1 MPQTVTIAQALQSN
15 LSGLTVQDSAANIA
29 AALPNA
35 GLVARISLFELSG
48 PATIGTAA
56 ADQFAALGSKFAAGY
71 ALAVQDSVAAMIAGA
86 NAAGLALASSRGIID
101 AAYNLLAAP
110 QADFVHITSVTL
122 TGTPTLS
129 AAQLI
134 KLESLPGFTIAP
146 AAHFTFTDTLAAAA
160 PVLVAHAGWFG
171 AATAVVVRLDG
182 SQVSAGVAVALA
194 ALANASKIVT
204 FTPVGLNTTLNVN
217 AAAHDLAGAAASLNR
232 IGLLVGVHITVSNDG
247 SAISAADAVA
257 LTTITGFAP
266 AQHTLTVS
274 DTGSAIT
281 AAGAALFN
289 HGYPQIVV
297 ASGTFSGIA
306 AELLDPTLRIMA
318 GASVSMTGNPTL
330 AAAQIQV
337 LASLPGFAVAQG
349 ATLTVSDTI
358 THILAHAGAMAPAST
373 IVATDS
379 ESITAANLTTL
390 GQIAAAHPGHFNL
403 AGHTLSVT
411 DSPANLA
418 ALGGQAIA
426 LTGSYTLNANGLV
439 TAAQLVTLR
448 DGLGVTANG
457 HSVTVSDTA
466 TNLLAVSGNLALVSA
481 TQLIGDANVNAAQA
495 QSLAGQPGFSVGGH
509 ALTITDNA
517 AALLAL
523 AGGVQA
529 LGHMVLAG
537 SQSVSASQV
546 IALAALGSAF
556 STSGASLTVTDTA
569 NALLALPVGVNA
581 LASAYA
587 LSASAFVSASQF
599 TSLYSPLHVALN
611 GFTLSVTDTPANLL
625 TIPSQ
630 ALGQANAFAL
640 GAGGTVSEAQFL
652 TLRDILHVGAN
663 GHSLTLTDTA
673 ASLLTLSGSLALV
686 GATQLSADAIVTA
699 SQAQTLAGD
708 PNFSTAAH
716 QLTIAD
722 SAANLLGLSNGVASL
737 SGHLVLNA
745 DQNVSAAQ
753 AAGLVSLGSVFSTA
767 SHALIVTDTPA
778 ALLGLAPGVTT
789 IATGYALDADG
800 TVSAAGYTALTF
812 GLDVTLNGH
821 GLTVSDTPAN
831 LLGLTFPGEAAGF
844 SLSASGTVSEAQF
857 VTLRDTLGVVANGH
871 SLTLADTAADL
882 LALAGNLSLDGAT
895 QLTADAS
902 VTAAQAITLAS
913 DPGFSTGGHVLR
925 VVDSAANLLALPVGV
940 QTLSGHLI
948 LATGQ
953 SVSAAQAAALAAFGT
968 GFSTNGNT
976 LTVSDSAANLLA
988 LPVGVAAIAGA
999 YVLNTDATVSASDF
1013 VTLISTLHLGLNG
1026 NMLTVSDTPANLL
1039 GLPGQLLSHASA
1051 LCLSAGGTVSESQF
1065 LTLRDTLGVAGSGH
1079 TLSVLDNAANLLAL
1093 SGDLSLIGTTT
1104 LNGPANVTAAQATI
1118 LAGEP
1123 GFSAGTQ
1130 VLTVTDTA
1138 ANLLG
1143 LAAGVQS
1150 LSGHLVLNASQI
1162 VTAAQLTALAAL
1174 GSAFSTH
1181 GATLTVTDTA
1191 AALLALSPGA
1201 GALAGAFALG
1211 ANAVVTAAQFAILA
1225 GSLDVGLAGHS
1236 LTVSDTPANLLAV
1249 PAQLLGQAS
1258 GFSLSAGGTVSE
1270 AQFVTLRDVVGVVG
1284 NANLLIVADTASNL
1298 LALSGNLALIGA
1310 TQLST
1315 NANVSAA
1322 QAQGLAGEPAFSLGG
1337 NTLTIADTAANLLA
1351 LSSGVQTLSGHL
1363 LLTASQSVTASQIT
1377 ALAALGSIFSTGGA
1391 TLTVSDTAAALV
1403 GLSPSALAL
1412 AGAYAL
1418 SADASVNAAQFATLY
1433 GTLHVSLAG
1442 HALSVSDTPVNLL
1455 AVPLQALSHAT
1466 GFSLS
1471 AGGTVNENQFAFL
1484 RDTMGVAGNGHTLT
1498 VTDTAANLLS
1508 LSGNLALVGGTQLA
1522 AAANLNAAQATTLA
1536 GEPAFATGGYVLSV
1550 TDNAA
1555 NLLGLA
1561 TGVQTLS
1568 GHLVLAGSQSVSG
1581 AQATGLAALGGA
1593 FSLGGTTLTVTDS
1606 AANLLSLP
1614 LGVTAIVGAY
1624 ALNGNATVT
1633 EAQFVTLRDNLAVN
1647 VNGHTLV
1654 VSDTAADLLALSG
1667 NLAMDSATLLSAD
1680 ASVTAAQAISLAADP
1695 AFATAGHILTI
1706 TDTAANLLA
1715 LPTLVQMLAGH
1726 LVLASSQS
1734 VSAAQ
1739 ASALAALGSSF
1750 STGSNTLTVSDSA
1763 ANLLAVPL
1771 GVAAIAGAY
1780 LLTSDATVNAAQFTT
1795 LRDSLHIGLNGHAI
1809 TILDNAGNL
1818 AGLSGNLADASA
1830 CLLSANGTV
1839 SAAAAAILN
1848 GEPGFSNAGHTLTI
1862 ADTVTNLLGLS
1873 APLQSLVNAFTL
1885 SANQVASA
1893 AQLAGLAA
1901 YGIKFTDGAATLGVA
1916 DTAANLAGLTAP
1928 ELALVNAE
1936 TMTQSATISAAMA
1949 STLVGLPGFS
1959 LGSGVF
1965 MTVQDS
1971 AANLAALP
1979 WNVLAVASMEMLP
1992 PGPVTLSAAQAASLY
2007 LLQHFSAAGATIT
2020 VQDSVAALSNNS
2032 NWSPIATYTHVVDT
2046 AGNLA
2051 ANAGLELLQNANAVT
2066 LAGNAT
2072 IGAAQAASLASIGGY
2087 STGSNTLTVADSAPA
2102 IAQNEAAINAVAST
2116 AVVDSTAP
2124 VSAAQAD
2131 CLASLANANKLV
2143 FQAGDTLSIVDSFAA
2158 LTSNTNVSGLALA
2171 SNITINDT
2179 AANLA
2184 VAASHDWGN
2193 VFPTYVLSGDA
2204 VINGAQAV
2212 ALAGLGSHLLLNGHH
2227 LAVQDTAANVVADA
2241 AALTSLGIS
2250 ATVIDQAAAV
2260 GGQATALAG
2269 LGGRLAAVLVT
2280 DINPLAPVTA
2290 ATLAPLASKLAGLP
2304 IAVAGNAAAID
2315 ANIGAL
2321 HTLGAHIAISLTDSA
2336 SAVGAYAADL
2346 ATLGAALAIS
2356 LTDATP
2362 VSATT
2367 AAALSAL
2374 TTRFVAGTFLA
2385 VSDTAGDIASQTATL
2400 VAMGNA
2406 IGAVSLIGGSGVS
2419 VVQAAALLGLQNHL
2433 GVGVQLA
2440 VSGPAADI
2448 AANLSAL
2455 LALQMDGRLASLTDA
2470 GESIAAVAAIST
2482 ALNELGATVDVS
2494 DTLANFNG
2502 GVANLA
2508 GITGLAAVSI
2518 TDSVHPVFALSLAQ
2532 YSAEASLLARLT
2544 NAHTVAITDT
2554 AGAIEADLASP
2565 SSVLASIAGPL
2576 SLAVT
2581 NGAPLV
2587 LSQAVALTAGVAAI
2601 LADFTGNL
2609 KITGVDIADLGAVAA
2624 LSPHAITIADTTAA
2638 IGADLASGSSLILAD
2653 NTAISSIVAS
2663 GGGNISLTAA
2673 QALSANVDDGVNSA
2687 LAKLTG
2693 AGLVVTGATVAQIA
2707 LLEAATVVPSAIS
2720 INDTAANITAALIN
2734 PASSVMN
2741 ALSSILTL
2749 HVNDA
2754 GAITLTAAQDTAAGV
2769 NDSASAALTKLTG
2782 GTLDVTDVTTS
2793 NLGVIESGA
2802 RTPDHILIAD
2812 SGTDIAAAIG
2822 VMLLDRLNLGP
2833 ITVTSGNVILSV
2845 AQATTAHVADGP
2857 GSLVSLLP
2865 GHSYGVSG
2873 AAVGDIATLTALAQA
2888 PSTIAV
2894 SDSSDNVAADIS
2906 SAISQVATHANSV
2919 SVTGGI
2925 LSLTD
2930 AQAHGVIAHG
2940 NIAALDDMQPGQTI
2954 DITGVPVADIADF
2967 ASIAGGLP
2975 GGVTLHLEVSDTAL
2989 ALANDLDQNVASLLI
3004 HDAAFVNSVTLS
3016 GAGGILNAAQLS
3028 EVAGLPGL
3036 NGNGI
3041 TVPVSDTASN
3051 IAGLGAGAR
3060 ALAGTNV
3067 TVVDSLGVLSN
3078 LLGTL
3083 QATYDGHLTI
3093 TLTDPGSTVGK
3104 TPGEFSALLPT
3115 IDAITTAACIIVTGN
3130 AAGIA
3135 AIAPTL
3141 ASDRHVAAVQV
3152 HDSAANVVSNLSAI
3166 ASLGNAVTVELTDW
3180 LPISAALAQ
3189 ALVNQNLAHLAAWG
3203 ITVADTGAQ
3212 IAAMAESGAADVAF
3226 LIAQGSALTTD
3237 SNLGLIDAQA
3247 IVALQG
3253 SISTSGHALN
3263 VWDTVANLTAPG
3275 AAALLSTLIGSTLFG
3290 GVYLR
3295 TTGGTV
3301 NVTVCDRAVCA
3312 VQHPGPVG
3320 QQSRSQR
3327 QCHYGRG
3334 TRRRPSGA
3342 GPTRIGQLD
3351 HPYQQHAAIS
3361 AIVATGGAVISA

>member
-35 GLVARISLFELSG
+35 GLVARVSLFELSG

-56 ADQFAALGSKFAAGY
+56 ADQFAALGIKFVAGY
-71 ALAVQDSVAAMIAGA
+71 PLAVQDSVAAMIAGG

-110 QADFVHITSVTL
+110 PADFVHITSVTL

-160 PVLVAHAGWFG
+160 PVLVAHAAWFG

-194 ALANASKIVT
+194 ALANASKTVT

-217 AAAHDLAGAAASLNR
+217 AAAHDLAAAAASLNR
-232 IGLLVGVHITVSNDG
+232 IGRLVGVHITVSNDG

-330 AAAQIQV
+330 SAAQIQV
-337 LASLPGFAVAQG
+337 LASLPGFALAQG
-349 ATLTVSDTI
+349 ATLTVVDTI
-358 THILAHAGAMAPAST
+358 SHILAHAGAMAPAST
-373 IVATDS
+373 IVANDS
-379 ESITAANLTTL
+379 ETITAASLTTL

-411 DSPANLA
+411 DNPANLA
-418 ALGGQAIA
+418 ALGSQAIA
-426 LTGSYTLNANGLV
+426 LTSSYTLNANGLV
-439 TAAQLVTLR
+439 TTAQLVTLR
-448 DGLGVTANG
+448 DRLGVAANG
-457 HSVTVSDTA
+457 HTVTVSDTA
-466 TNLLAVSGNLALVSA
+466 TNLLALSGNLALVSA
-481 TQLIGDANVNAAQA
+481 TQLSADANVSAAQA
-495 QSLAGQPGFSVGGH
+495 QSLAGQPSFSVGGH

-569 NALLALPVGVNA
+569 TALLALPVGVNA

-587 LSASAFVSASQF
+587 LSANAFVSASQF
-599 TSLYSPLHVALN
+599 ISLYSPLHVALN
-611 GFTLSVTDTPANLL
+611 GYTLSVTDTPANLL
-625 TIPSQ
+625 TIPGQ

-640 GAGGTVSEAQFL
+640 GADGTVNEAQFL
-652 TLRDILHVGAN
+652 TLRDILRVNAN
-663 GHSLTLTDTA
+663 GHSLTVTDTA

-686 GATQLSADAIVTA
+686 GATQLSADATVTA

-722 SAANLLGLSNGVASL
+722 SAANLLGLSNEVASL
-737 SGHLVLNA
+737 AGHLALNA
-745 DQNVSAAQ
+745 DQSVTAAQ
-753 AAGLVSLGSVFSTA
+753 AAGLVALGSAFSTA

-778 ALLGLAPGVTT
+778 ALLSLAPGVTS

-831 LLGLTFPGEAAGF
+831 LLGLAFPGEAAGF

-857 VTLRDTLGVVANGH
+857 VTLRDTLVVVANGH
-871 SLTLADTAADL
+871 SLTLADNAADL
-882 LALAGNLSLDGAT
+882 LALSGNLSLDGAT

-902 VTAAQAITLAS
+902 VTAAQAITLAG
-913 DPGFSTGGHVLR
+913 DPGFSTGGHVLS
-925 VVDSAANLLALPVGV
+925 VVDTAANLLALPVGV

-948 LATGQ
+948 LASSQ

-976 LTVSDSAANLLA
+976 LTVSDSATNLLA

-999 YVLNTDATVSASDF
+999 YLLSTDATVSASDF
-1013 VTLISTLHLGLNG
+1013 VTLLSTLHLDLGG
-1026 NMLTVSDTPANLL
+1026 NNLTVSDTPANLL
-1039 GLPGQLLSHASA
+1039 GLPGQLLGQASGFS
-1051 LCLSAGGTVSESQF
+1051 LSAGGTVSESQFLTLRDTLGVAGGGHTLSVLDNAANLLALSGDLSLVGTTTLNAPANVTAVQATTLAGEPGFSAGAQVLIVTDTAANLLGLAAGVQSLSGHLVLTTSQVVTAAQLAALAALGSAFSTGGATLTVTDTAAALLALSPGADALAGAFALGANAVVTAAQFAILAGSLDVGLNGHSLTVSDTPANLLAVPAQLLGQASGFSLSTGGTVSESQF

-1104 LNGPANVTAAQATI
+1104 LNAPANVTAAQATT

-1123 GFSAGTQ
+1123 GFSAGAQ

-1150 LSGHLVLNASQI
+1150 LSGHLVLTTSQSVNA
-1162 VTAAQLTALAAL
+1162 VQLTALAAL
-1174 GSAFSTH
+1174 GSAFSTG

-1201 GALAGAFALG
+1201 DALAGAFALG

-1225 GSLDVGLAGHS
+1225 GSLDVGLNGHS

-1270 AQFVTLRDVVGVVG
+1270 AQFITLRDVVGVVV
-1284 NANLLIVADTASNL
+1284 NANLLVVADTASNL

-1337 NTLTIADTAANLLA
+1337 NTLTITDTAGNLLA

-1377 ALAALGSIFSTGGA
+1377 ALAALGSNFSTGGA
-1391 TLTVSDTAAALV
+1391 TLTVSDTAAALL

-1442 HALSVSDTPVNLL
+1442 HALSVSDTPANLL
-1455 AVPLQALSHAT
+1455 AVPLQALSHGT

-1471 AGGTVNENQFAFL
+1471 AGGTVNETQFVFL
-1484 RDTMGVAGNGHTLT
+1484 RDAMGVAGNGNTLT
-1498 VTDTAANLLS
+1498 VSDTATNLLA

-1522 AAANLNAAQATTLA
+1522 AAANLNAAQAATLA

-1581 AQATGLAALGGA
+1581 AQATGLAALAGA
-1593 FSLGGTTLTVTDS
+1593 FSLGGNTLTVTDS

-1614 LGVTAIVGAY
+1614 LGVAAIVGAY

-1647 VNGHTLV
+1647 PNGHTLV

-1715 LPTLVQMLAGH
+1715 LPTLVQMLSGH
-1726 LVLASSQS
+1726 LVLTSSQS

-1739 ASALAALGSSF
+1739 ASALAALGSGF
-1750 STGSNTLTVSDSA
+1750 STGANTLTVSDSA
-1763 ANLLAVPL
+1763 ANLLALPL

-1780 LLTSDATVNAAQFTT
+1780 LLTSDATVNAAQFTA
-1795 LRDSLHIGLNGHAI
+1795 LRDSLHVGLNGNAI

-1818 AGLSGNLADASA
+1818 AGLSGSLANASA

-1873 APLQSLVNAFTL
+1873 APVQSLANAFTL

-1949 STLVGLPGFS
+1949 STLVALPGFS
-1959 LGSGVF
+1959 LGSGVS

-1979 WNVLAVASMEMLP
+1979 WNVLAVASVEMLP
-1992 PGPVTLSAAQAASLY
+1992 PGPVTLNAAQAAELS

-2020 VQDSVAALSNNS
+2020 VQDNVAALSNNP
-2032 NWSPIATYTHVVDT
+2032 NWSLIATYTHVVDT

-2051 ANAGLELLQNANAVT
+2051 ANAGLELLQNANSVT

-2087 STGSNTLTVADSAPA
+2087 STGSYTLTVADSAPA

-2116 AVVDSTAP
+2116 AVVDATAP
-2124 VSAAQAD
+2124 VNAAQAD
-2131 CLASLANANKLV
+2131 CLALLANANKLV
-2143 FQAGDTLSIVDSFAA
+2143 FQAGDTLSIVDSYAA

-2184 VAASHDWGN
+2184 IAASHDWGN

-2204 VINGAQAV
+2204 VVNGAQAV

-2227 LAVQDTAANVVADA
+2227 LSVQDTAANVVNDA

-2280 DINPLAPVTA
+2280 DINPLSPVTA

-2336 SAVGAYAADL
+2336 SAVGTYAADL
-2346 ATLGAALAIS
+2346 TTLGAALAIN
-2356 LTDATP
+2356 LTDVTP
-2362 VSATT
+2362 VTAAT

-2374 TTRFVAGTFLA
+2374 TTQFVAGTFLA
-2385 VSDTAGDIASQTATL
+2385 VSDTAGDIASQAATL
-2400 VAMGNA
+2400 MAMGNA
-2406 IGAVSLIGGSGVS
+2406 IGTLSLIGGNGVS
-2419 VVQAAALLGLQNHL
+2419 VVQAAALVGLQNHL
-2433 GVGVQLA
+2433 GFGLQFA
-2440 VSGPAADI
+2440 ISGLAADI

-2455 LALQMDGRLASLTDA
+2455 LTLQMDGRLASLTDA
-2470 GESIAAVAAIST
+2470 GESIATVAAIST

-2518 TDSVHPVFALSLAQ
+2518 TDSAHPVFALSLAQ

-2544 NAHTVAITDT
+2544 NAHTIAITDT
-2554 AGAIEADLASP
+2554 ADAIEADLASP

-2576 SLAVT
+2576 SLAVAA
-2581 NGAPLV
+2581 GAPLV
-2587 LSQAVALTAGVAAI
+2587 LSQTVALAPGVAAI

-2609 KITGVDIADLGAVAA
+2609 QITGVDIGDLGAVAA

-2653 NTAISSIVAS
+2653 NAAISSIVAS

-2673 QALSANVDDGVNSA
+2673 QALAANVDDGANSVF
-2687 LAKLTG
+2687 AKLLG
-2693 AGLVVTGATVAQIA
+2693 AGLVVTGATVAQAAI
-2707 LLEAATVVPSAIS
+2707 LENATVTTVAPETIS
-2720 INDTAANITAALIN
+2720 INDTAANITAALID
-2734 PASSVMN
+2734 PAS
-2741 ALSSILTL
+2741 
-2749 HVNDA
+2749 
-2754 GAITLTAAQDTAAGV
+2754 AI
-2769 NDSASAALTKLTG
+2769 
-2782 GTLDVTDVTTS
+2782 
-2793 NLGVIESGA
+2793 
-2802 RTPDHILIAD
+2802 
-2812 SGTDIAAAIG
+2812 
-2822 VMLLDRLNLGP
+2822 M
-2833 ITVTSGNVILSV
+2833 
-2845 AQATTAHVADGP
+2845 
-2857 GSLVSLLP
+2857 
-2865 GHSYGVSG
+2865 
-2873 AAVGDIATLTALAQA
+2873 
-2888 PSTIAV
+2888 
-2894 SDSSDNVAADIS
+2894 
-2906 SAISQVATHANSV
+2906 
-2919 SVTGGI
+2919 
-2925 LSLTD
+2925 
-2930 AQAHGVIAHG
+2930 
-2940 NIAALDDMQPGQTI
+2940 
-2954 DITGVPVADIADF
+2954 
-2967 ASIAGGLP
+2967 
-2975 GGVTLHLEVSDTAL
+2975 
-2989 ALANDLDQNVASLLI
+2989 ASLNAI
-3004 HDAAFVNSVTLS
+3004 FTL
-3016 GAGGILNAAQLS
+3016 N
-3028 EVAGLPGL
+3028 
-3036 NGNGI
+3036 
-3041 TVPVSDTASN
+3041 
-3051 IAGLGAGAR
+3051 
-3060 ALAGTNV
+3060 
-3067 TVVDSLGVLSN
+3067 
-3078 LLGTL
+3078 
-3083 QATYDGHLTI
+3083 
-3093 TLTDPGSTVGK
+3093 
-3104 TPGEFSALLPT
+3104 
-3115 IDAITTAACIIVTGN
+3115 
-3130 AAGIA
+3130 
-3135 AIAPTL
+3135 
-3141 ASDRHVAAVQV
+3141 
-3152 HDSAANVVSNLSAI
+3152 VSN
-3166 ASLGNAVTVELTDW
+3166 
-3180 LPISAALAQ
+3180 
-3189 ALVNQNLAHLAAWG
+3189 
-3203 ITVADTGAQ
+3203 
-3212 IAAMAESGAADVAF
+3212 
-3226 LIAQGSALTTD
+3226 
-3237 SNLGLIDAQA
+3237 
-3247 IVALQG
+3247 
-3253 SISTSGHALN
+3253 
-3263 VWDTVANLTAPG
+3263 ANT
-3275 AAALLSTLIGSTLFG
+3275 IF
-3290 GVYLR
+3290 
-3295 TTGGTV
+3295 
-3301 NVTVCDRAVCA
+3301 
-3312 VQHPGPVG
+3312 
-3320 QQSRSQR
+3320 
-3327 QCHYGRG
+3327 
-3334 TRRRPSGA
+3334 
-3342 GPTRIGQLD
+3342 
-3351 HPYQQHAAIS
+3351 
-3361 AIVATGGAVISA
+3361 